1 MSFVGF
7 EPNTVQADG
16 SAWQTNDRIE
26 RANLYTVGL
35 EASVEFVLGDFDP
48 PEIYLDGTRPDV
60 WLLTPH
66 LGSENRVRS
75 RPGKVEENEKK
86 LEMKES
92 AGGEKRTNGVN
103 DTVIRA
109 KTKGSMTLSKHTED
123 EYNGKVND
131 SQVYSNA
138 GAPKNTSVL

>member
-86 LEMKES
+86 TRNER
-92 AGGEKRTNGVN
+92 KRGRRKTNQWG
-103 DTVIRA
+103 
-109 KTKGSMTLSKHTED
+109 
-123 EYNGKVND
+123 
-131 SQVYSNA
+131 Q
-138 GAPKNTSVL
+138 